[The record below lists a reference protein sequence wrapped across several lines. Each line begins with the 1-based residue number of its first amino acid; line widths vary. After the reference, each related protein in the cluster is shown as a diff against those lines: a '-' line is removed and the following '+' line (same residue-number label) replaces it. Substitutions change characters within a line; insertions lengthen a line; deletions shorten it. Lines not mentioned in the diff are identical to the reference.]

1 MNVLDQP
8 LVLPNGAIIPN
19 RLAKSAMSEAL
30 ATYDNR
36 VTEYLPRLYARW
48 SAGGTGLLI
57 TGNVMIDRRAL
68 GEPNNVVLEDERD
81 LVLLERWA
89 NAASSHGSVCW
100 VQLNHPGKQAPKGL
114 NKETV
119 APSALGFDDH
129 LQRFFQVPRALTE
142 AEIASIIDRFAQA
155 ALLVKK
161 AGFAGVQIHGAHG
174 YLVSQFLSP
183 KHNQRQDRYGGN
195 AENRRRFVLDVYHA
209 MRRAVGPEFP
219 IGIKLNS
226 ADFQKGGFA
235 ESESIEVIQALAQA
249 GIDLFEISGGTYE
262 TPVMSVGTEKES
274 SRRREAYFLEFAEKV
289 RAVVSTPLMVT
300 GGFRTRAG
308 MEEALNQGALDL
320 IGLARPLALDPDYS
334 RIIREDR
341 QPAHLPPVRVRTGI
355 PLVDRLALME
365 VAWYTRQLHRLA
377 HGKKARPEHP
387 LLAFAAIAFGSG
399 WKTWN
404 TRRMR
409 A

>member
-387 LLAFAAIAFGSG
+387 LLAFGAIAFGSG

>member
-387 LLAFAAIAFGSG
+387 LLAFVAIAFGSG